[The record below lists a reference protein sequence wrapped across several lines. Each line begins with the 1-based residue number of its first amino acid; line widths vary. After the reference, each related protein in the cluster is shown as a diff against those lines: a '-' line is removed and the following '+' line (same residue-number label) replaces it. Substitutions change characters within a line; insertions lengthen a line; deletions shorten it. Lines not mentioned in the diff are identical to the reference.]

1 MPCLPPQTEF
11 LSYVLSREA
20 RGGGQGLFEP
30 GPDRLAHL
38 HAEVGI
44 AQKLPQ
50 PIVHDTLDQGLEL
63 VQREVRE
70 LHDARPRDLAY
81 NESQFHPCKPLNERA

>member
-1 MPCLPPQTEF
+1 MPCLPPQTE
-11 LSYVLSREA
+11 LLGYVLSREA
-20 RGGGQGLFEP
+20 RGGSQGLFEP

-50 PIVHDTLDQGLEL
+50 PIVHDTLDQGIEL
-63 VQREVRE
+63 LQREVRQ
-70 LHDARPRDLAY
+70 LHSARLFSLAY
-81 NESQFHPCKPLNERA
+81 N